1 MPSLQQG
8 GTCGH
13 PACKE
18 VRRTVKLH
26 STRTPSTAPLASNV
40 QGAVV
45 HVYEGGAGHNAQFGA
60 YRAADRFSAP
70 RGEFLLL
77 LPPQPIEHFI
87 ASARGQRDGRGLA
100 GTWQVGK
107 IIKGYD
113 MVCFLAR
120 RWPTMWPQAT
130 PCCCSSNTTTIC
142 SASCSRSFGTTPRN
156 IIRVVATF

>member
-113 MVCFLAR
+113 MVCFLAEKMAYHVA
-120 RWPTMWPQAT
+120 PGYALLMLFKY
-130 PCCCSSNTTTIC
+130 CDNL
-142 SASCSRSFGTTPRN
+142 FGFLQP
-156 IIRVVATF
+156 VVWNQPPLVI